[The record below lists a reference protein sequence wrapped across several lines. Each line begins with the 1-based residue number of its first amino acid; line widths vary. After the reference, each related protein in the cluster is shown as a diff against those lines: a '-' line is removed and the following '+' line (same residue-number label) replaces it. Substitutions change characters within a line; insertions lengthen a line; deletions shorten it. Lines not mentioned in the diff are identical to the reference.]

1 MTALETYL
9 EAMRSRTGALEDAQL
24 LDDLWFKMTA
34 EERQQ
39 AHRELQMR
47 PANYFN
53 DPRGS
58 LGESK

>member
-1 MTALETYL
+1 MSALIEYL
-9 EAMRSRTGALEDAQL
+9 EAMRSRTGRLEDAQL

-47 PANYFN
+47 PANYFW
-53 DPRGS
+53 DSRETS
-58 LGESK
+58 